1 MPVYKYRSVEE
12 MPPPPQRPTDLVA
25 RIRAVW
31 NRAALLA
38 PRLLPKGFQRFRN
51 MDEANLARHEA
62 TLVRMRATQSRA
74 ILDREPSGALAD
86 DDT

>member
-12 MPPPPQRPTDLVA
+12 MPPLPQRSADLVA

-38 PRLLPKGFQRFRN
+38 PRLLPRGIQRFRN
-51 MDEANLARHEA
+51 MDEANLARQEA
-62 TLVRMRATQSRA
+62 TLERMR
-74 ILDREPSGALAD
+74 
-86 DDT
+86 DTRSP

>member
-12 MPPPPQRPTDLVA
+12 MPPPPQRSTDLVA

-38 PRLLPKGFQRFRN
+38 PRLLPTGLQRFRS
-51 MDEANLARHEA
+51 MGEANLARQEA
-62 TLVRMRATQSRA
+62 TLARMRATRS
-74 ILDREPSGALAD
+74 P
-86 DDT
+86 